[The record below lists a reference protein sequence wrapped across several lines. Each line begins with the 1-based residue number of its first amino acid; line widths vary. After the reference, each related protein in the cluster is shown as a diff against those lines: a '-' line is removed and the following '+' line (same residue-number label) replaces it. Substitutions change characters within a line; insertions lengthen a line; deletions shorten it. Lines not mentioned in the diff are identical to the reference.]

1 MQLNIGIDK
10 NTREDISHGLA
21 QVLADTYTLYL
32 QTHNFHWNVTGPM
45 FETLHLLFEK
55 QYNELWL
62 AADIIAERIRSIGF
76 PAPGTYAEF
85 TKLATIKEQAGVPD
99 AKNMLRILLEGH
111 ESLCRST
118 RNLFPIA
125 EAARDA
131 STADLLT
138 ERMEAHEKTSW
149 MLRSLLEV
157 EK

>member
-1 MQLNIGIDK
+1 MQLNIGIDQ
-10 NTREDISHGLA
+10 NTRKEISHGLA

-32 QTHNFHWNVTGPM
+32 QTHNFHWNVTGPS

-55 QYNELWL
+55 QYNELWQ
-62 AADIIAERIRSIGF
+62 AADFIAERIRSLGF

-125 EAARDA
+125 EDARDA

-157 EK
+157 

>member
-1 MQLNIGIDK
+1 MQLNIGIDQ
-10 NTREDISHGLA
+10 NTRKDISQGLA

-62 AADIIAERIRSIGF
+62 AADFIAERIRSLGF

-85 TKLATIKEQAGVPD
+85 TQLATIKEQAGVPD

-118 RNLFPIA
+118 RNLFPLA
-125 EAARDA
+125 EDARDA

-157 EK
+157 